1 MAIINEHPNVVAFLD
16 MLAWSE
22 GTKGKGDD
30 GYNIIVGGSQFNDY
44 REHPRKLIDLPRL
57 GIKSTAAGRYQLLSK
72 YYDAYK
78 RLLKLS
84 DFSPVNQDK
93 IAIQQIKERKAYQLI
108 ISGQLPAAILQ
119 CSNIWASLPGNNY
132 GQRQHQVADLT
143 AKFVEFGGVVA

>member
-1 MAIINEHPNVVAFLD
+1 MARINEHSNVVAFLD

-30 GYNIIVGGSQFNDY
+30 GYNVIVGGSQFDDY
-44 REHPRKLIDLPRL
+44 REHPRKLIDLPKL

-119 CSNIWASLPGNNY
+119 CSNIWASLPGNNH
-132 GQRQHQVADLT
+132 GQRQHQVSDLV

>member
-1 MAIINEHPNVVAFLD
+1 MARINEHSNVVAFLD

-30 GYNIIVGGSQFNDY
+30 GYNIIVGGSQFSDY
-44 REHPRKLIDLPRL
+44 REHPRKLIDLPKL

-84 DFSPVNQDK
+84 DFSPENQDA

-132 GQRQHQVADLT
+132 GQRQHKVADLI
-143 AKFVEFGGVVA
+143 AKFVEFGGVTA

>member
-1 MAIINEHPNVVAFLD
+1 MAKINEQKNILAFLD

-22 GTKGKGDD
+22 GTKGRGDD
-30 GYNIIVGGSQFNDY
+30 GYNVIVGGSLFDGY
-44 REHPRKLIDLPRL
+44 ADHPRKLIELPRL

-84 DFSPVNQDK
+84 DFSPENQDA

-132 GQRQHQVADLT
+132 GQRQHKVADLI
-143 AKFVEFGGVVA
+143 AKFVEFGGVTA

>member
-1 MAIINEHPNVVAFLD
+1 MAKINEPKNILAFLD

-22 GTKGKGDD
+22 GTKGRGDD
-30 GYNIIVGGSQFNDY
+30 GYNVIVGGGLFDGY
-44 REHPRKLIDLPRL
+44 ADHPRKLIELPRL

-84 DFSPVNQDK
+84 DFSPENQDA

-108 ISGQLPAAILQ
+108 ISGQIPAAILQ

-132 GQRQHQVADLT
+132 GQHQHKVSDLI
-143 AKFVEFGGVVA
+143 AKFVEFGGVTA

>member
-1 MAIINEHPNVVAFLD
+1 MAKINEQKNILAFLD

-22 GTKGKGDD
+22 GTKGRGDD
-30 GYNIIVGGSQFNDY
+30 GYNVIVGGSLFDGY
-44 REHPRKLIDLPRL
+44 ADHPRKLIELPRL

-84 DFSPVNQDK
+84 DFSPENQDA

-132 GQRQHQVADLT
+132 GQRQHQVSDLV
-143 AKFVEFGGVVA
+143 AKFVEFGGVLA

>member
-1 MAIINEHPNVVAFLD
+1 MAKINEQKNILAFLD

-30 GYNIIVGGSQFNDY
+30 GYNIIVGGTQFANYAD
-44 REHPRKLIDLPRL
+44 HPRQLITLPRL

-84 DFSPVNQDK
+84 DFSPENQDA

-132 GQRQHQVADLT
+132 GQRQHKVADLI
-143 AKFVEFGGVVA
+143 AKFVEFGGVTA